1 MDRPEKTPEEN
12 TDDEVENVQGTIYN
26 EETLW
31 FLHQE
36 RFTSTN
42 MDSQQNT
49 PVEHS
54 DDEEENVQD
63 TLYNEEILVLVF
75 VAFVLVLIL

>member
-12 TDDEVENVQGTIYN
+12 TDDEEENVQGTLYN
-26 EETLW
+26 EEIIW

-36 RFTSTN
+36 RFTRTY
-42 MDSQQNT
+42 MDHQQNT

-54 DDEEENVQD
+54 DDEVPCYEHIDVVK
-63 TLYNEEILVLVF
+63 I
-75 VAFVLVLIL
+75 